1 MKGCLTYKKETKM
14 KNLIVAVLLLVSL
27 SSFSQQILTDDNFE
41 EAINGR
47 SAFQD
52 DNISIVVVEFWASFN
67 DANSFSD
74 WDKLKGI
81 KYYKVDISKAP
92 QAKKDHK
99 VRTIPH
105 IIVFLDGYDEKH
117 FKAGLDFAIKDS
129 WEDIQEIIDELLN
142 ESKF

>member
-1 MKGCLTYKKETKM
+1 M
-14 KNLIVAVLLLVSL
+14 KNLIVLALMFL
-27 SSFSQQILTDDNFE
+27 STTVFSQQVLTDENFE

-74 WDKLKGI
+74 WSKLQGI
-81 KYYKVDISKAP
+81 KYYKVDISKAS
-92 QAKKDHK
+92 QAKKDYK

-105 IIVFLDGYDEKH
+105 IILFLDGYDEKH
-117 FKAGLDFAIKDS
+117 FKAGLDFAIRDS
-129 WEDIQEIIDELLN
+129 WENIQEAIDELLGA
-142 ESKF
+142 SKF

>member
-1 MKGCLTYKKETKM
+1 M
-14 KNLIVAVLLLVSL
+14 KNLFITILLLL
-27 SSFSQQILTDDNFE
+27 STIGYGQKVLTDDNFE

-67 DANSFSD
+67 DANSFKD

-92 QAKKDHK
+92 KSKKDHK

-129 WEDIQEIIDELLN
+129 WEDIQEVIDELLN

>member
-1 MKGCLTYKKETKM
+1 M
-14 KNLIVAVLLLVSL
+14 KNLIVLILMLLSL
-27 SSFSQQILTDDNFE
+27 NSFSQQILTDDDFE

-52 DNISIVVVEFWASFN
+52 DDISIVVVEFWASFN
-67 DANSFSD
+67 DSNSFSD
-74 WDKLKGI
+74 WGKLKGI
-81 KYYKVDISKAP
+81 KYYKVDISKSP
-92 QAKKDHK
+92 KAKKDHK

-105 IIVFLDGYDEKH
+105 IIIFFDGYDEKH

-129 WEDIQEIIDELLN
+129 WEDIQEVIDELLN